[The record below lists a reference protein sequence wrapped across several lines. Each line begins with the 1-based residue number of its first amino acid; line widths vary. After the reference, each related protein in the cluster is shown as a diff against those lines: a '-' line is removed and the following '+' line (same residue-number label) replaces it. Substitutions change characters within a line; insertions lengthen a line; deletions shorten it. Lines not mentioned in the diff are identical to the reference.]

1 MNWKNRLTSYNFWV
15 SIVSAVILIL
25 QAFHFEFDIVYINE
39 IVTAVLGLLVV
50 IGIVNDPTKSSKTN
64 TNKNTTSSKT
74 EDIQTSTGKVTNEVN
89 KNINITNEEENISK
103 NLKENEI
110 SNIINNIIRE
120 NAELNTNE
128 AETKQPN
135 TQKEDKSEQT
145 EQNMPINPQ
154 NENADCNSKDDF
166 SPNLKENKL
175 PIEEETPQE
184 LEQEMLP
191 NLEETLNYN
200 PSEEDFNISE
210 DATQIKIEE
219 NLETDKLNAENAQIS
234 EDLPQNSENIKIN
247 EEITQEQTQPSY
259 KIVN

>member
-50 IGIVNDPTKSSKTN
+50 IGIVNDPTKSSKT
-64 TNKNTTSSKT
+64 K
-74 EDIQTSTGKVTNEVN
+74 VN

>member
-1 MNWKNRLTSYNFWV
+1 
-15 SIVSAVILIL
+15 
-25 QAFHFEFDIVYINE
+25 
-39 IVTAVLGLLVV
+39 
-50 IGIVNDPTKSSKTN
+50 
-64 TNKNTTSSKT
+64 
-74 EDIQTSTGKVTNEVN
+74 
-89 KNINITNEEENISK
+89 
-103 NLKENEI
+103 
-110 SNIINNIIRE
+110 
-120 NAELNTNE
+120 
-128 AETKQPN
+128 
-135 TQKEDKSEQT
+135 
-145 EQNMPINPQ
+145 MPINPQ